1 MRDNS
6 LKGNKTACWIEA
18 IRLRTVP
25 VSLAGVVMGC
35 TLSAMAGCLK
45 AAPAI
50 LCFAFA
56 ILAQVSSN
64 FANEYFDY
72 RDGLDHAG
80 RVGPRRGVTE
90 GDISPRSMLTAAILV
105 LAAAC
110 IAGCALIF
118 YGGWLLLP
126 VGIFTAAGAFA
137 YSAGPYPLSRH
148 ALGEVAV
155 IMFFGI
161 VPVNMVFYI
170 MSLHFAPDV
179 ACASLAIGLMSAN
192 ILIVNNY
199 RDYDDDREVGKVTIA
214 VKYGRQTSSRLYLAS
229 GWAAM
234 ALLIPV
240 FIHAGIWSLL
250 PAALYLLFH
259 TILWT
264 RLRQLDGAK
273 LNPLLGMTAANLLL
287 FTLLFLAVAIA

>member
-1 MRDNS
+1 MR
-6 LKGNKTACWIEA
+6 NKVACWIEA
-18 IRLRTVP
+18 VRLRTIP

-45 AAPAI
+45 AIPAI
-50 LCFAFA
+50 LCLAFA

-72 RDGLDHAG
+72 RDGLDRAG

-155 IMFFGI
+155 IIFFGVI
-161 VPVNMVFYI
+161 PVNMVFYI
-170 MSLHFAPDV
+170 MSGRFSSEV
-179 ACASLAIGLMSAN
+179 AAASLAVGLMSAN

-199 RDYDDDREVGKVTIA
+199 RDHDDDLAVNKTTLA
-214 VKYGRQTSSRLYLAS
+214 VKFGRRLSAWLYLAT
-229 GWAAM
+229 GWVAM
-234 ALLIPV
+234 ALMIPV
-240 FIHAGIWSLL
+240 FKIAGIWSLL
-250 PAALYLLFH
+250 PAGIYLLLH
-259 TILWT
+259 TVLW
-264 RLRQLDGAK
+264 RKLRQLNGQK

-287 FTLLFLAVAIA
+287 FTLLFLVVATA